1 MKQKL
6 LLVLALLGLAVTGIW
21 AQSVE
26 NESLDLTYS
35 NFDDPS
41 LTCQG
46 TYFDVELLVGDIDGT
61 TIDQDGM
68 TAPNGMKIKGKGGN
82 KIYDVVLVSTYNPG
96 YVNMDDL
103 STTAGTLSIKRE
115 SGKTTVYIM
124 GVGGADEVTFV
135 DLSSKP
141 HFKEAQI
148 NYFVPINTRDDL
160 EGLVTNYSAM
170 DKGVYH
176 TRQFKENVGA
186 TLCLPFGVESFTS
199 GTIYEFGDIN
209 YDDVLDEWV
218 ATMNEV
224 AQSGTLISTPL
235 TTAGVPYL
243 FMPSKTASVT
253 FVGRVDGVPDDVA
266 VFDGDISSQVSTDYD
281 WKMTG
286 TYKRINW
293 APADDVLFGFVSAY
307 KDGVEVDFSAET
319 VEAGQFVKTAA
330 GAYFPAFRAFLE
342 YGDFAPSR
350 ALKGQKNSTPSR
362 VIVRLVNKSD
372 SELDGVKTVTAT
384 VANDDSWYDLQGR
397 RYNVKPAKAGIYVK
411 NGSKMIV
418 K

>member
-1 MKQKL
+1 
-6 LLVLALLGLAVTGIW
+6 
-21 AQSVE
+21 
-26 NESLDLTYS
+26 
-35 NFDDPS
+35 
-41 LTCQG
+41 
-46 TYFDVELLVGDIDGT
+46 
-61 TIDQDGM
+61 
-68 TAPNGMKIKGKGGN
+68 
-82 KIYDVVLVSTYNPG
+82 
-96 YVNMDDL
+96 
-103 STTAGTLSIKRE
+103 
-115 SGKTTVYIM
+115 
-124 GVGGADEVTFV
+124 
-135 DLSSKP
+135 
-141 HFKEAQI
+141 
-148 NYFVPINTRDDL
+148 
-160 EGLVTNYSAM
+160 
-170 DKGVYH
+170 
-176 TRQFKENVGA
+176 
-186 TLCLPFGVESFTS
+186 
-199 GTIYEFGDIN
+199 
-209 YDDVLDEWV
+209 
-218 ATMNEV
+218 MNEV
-224 AQSGTLISTPL
+224 AKSGTLISTPL

>member
-6 LLVLALLGLAVTGIW
+6 LLILALLGMAATGAW
-21 AQSVE
+21 AQVE
-26 NESLDLTYS
+26 SETIKTIDT
-35 NFDDPS
+35 NFDFENLIS
-41 LTCQG
+41 SG
-46 TYFDVELLVGDIDGT
+46 TKFEVELLVGDIDGT
-61 TIDQDGM
+61 TIDSDGM
-68 TAPNGMKIKGKGGN
+68 TAPNGIKIKGKGGN

-124 GVGGADEVTFV
+124 GVGGVDEVTFT
-135 DLSSKP
+135 DFSSKP

-186 TLCLPFGVESFTS
+186 TLCLPFPVESFTS

-209 YDDVLDEWV
+209 YDEDLGEWV
-218 ATMNEV
+218 ATMTEV
-224 AQSGTLISTPL
+224 AQSGTLISDPL

-243 FMPSKTASVT
+243 FMPSETASVT
-253 FVGRVDGVPDDVA
+253 FVGRVTSVPDDVA

-293 APADDVLFGFVSAY
+293 APEDDVLFGFVSAY

-362 VIVRLVNKSD
+362 VIVRLVKKSD